1 VRRETLMILRYDES
15 YPITEGAGQRAIAD
29 MIENIFVDDIVDQG
43 GVKPKSVRTIEDVSL
58 NNVLID
64 IKTRDVNRS
73 FSMPNLI
80 SIDRLRK
87 NKDRTIRYVF
97 VDYEVKDNEA
107 RIVKVTTKDIHEIPW
122 DCLAIQNLG
131 LGQLQLAKDIG
142 SAVYSGSKVE
152 WFDQLKAESYSFY
165 ERQIAKFEKKKK
177 ELL

>member
-1 VRRETLMILRYDES
+1 MILRYNDS
-15 YPITEGAGQRAIAD
+15 YPIMEGAGQRAIAD
-29 MIENIFVDDIVDQG
+29 MIENIFVEDIVDQG
-43 GVKPKSVRTIEDVSL
+43 GVKPQSVRTIEDVSL
-58 NNVLID
+58 DGVLID
-64 IKTRDVNRS
+64 IKTKDVDRS

-87 NKDRTIRYVF
+87 NFDRTIRYVF
-97 VDYEVKDNEA
+97 IDYSVNDNEVS
-107 RIVKVTTKDIHEIPW
+107 IVGVTTKDIHEIPW

-142 SAVYSGSKVE
+142 SAVYNGTKEE

-165 ERQIAKFEKKKK
+165 EKQIAKFEKKKK

>member
-1 VRRETLMILRYDES
+1 
-15 YPITEGAGQRAIAD
+15 
-29 MIENIFVDDIVDQG
+29 
-43 GVKPKSVRTIEDVSL
+43 
-58 NNVLID
+58 
-64 IKTRDVNRS
+64 
-73 FSMPNLI
+73 MPNLI

>member
-1 VRRETLMILRYDES
+1 MILRYDES

-107 RIVKVTTKDIHEIPW
+107 RIVKTTTKDIHEIPW
-122 DCLAIQNLG
+122 ECLAIQNLG
-131 LGQLQLAKDIG
+131 LGQLQLAKEINASYD
-142 SAVYSGSKVE
+142 GSKEE
-152 WFDQLKAESYSFY
+152 WFDQLKVESRSFY
-165 ERQIAKFEKKKK
+165 ERQIIKFEKMK
-177 ELL
+177 ESLYHD